1 MELISGENG
10 GQIAIILK
18 VSIIIEINVGKE
30 KIKIVLEEKVLWG

>member
-30 KIKIVLEEKVLWG
+30 KIKIVLEEKVL